1 MYAHRGFLFD
11 GVWHGWRKKDFF
23 VFFGSLF
30 VQRHITRRKN
40 PKPILYCP
48 PLFFFTLQVFQSAV
62 GGSFTV
68 CFSLFFS
75 RRLLLVVSLSYLSW
89 ILISAA
95 MDNPRSQEDS
105 TQKRIKTSI
114 PFYRRKKEI
123 HRIFI
128 RNREHQPI
136 SFFPSFF
143 RNFREGVKMR
153 WGGKEIGTNVKPFAV
168 DCAAMAG
175 EQLLLL
181 EGRRIYKEN
190 KVTRHRFQLTL
201 RLALVFSI
209 FFPSPSNVR
218 KQLRITWR
226 KFSLIL
232 NLAGKNSIFKKKK
245 EPLTLYLDNINLVC
259 ERICLILG

>member
-1 MYAHRGFLFD
+1 MMMIQDGKKKKNSSVNAISGDVVGTVINVCTQRFSFRWSMTWVKEKGFFCLFRELIRTAS
-11 GVWHGWRKKDFF
+11 HHQKE
-23 VFFGSLF
+23 
-30 VQRHITRRKN
+30 
-40 PKPILYCP
+40 KPQADPLLS

-181 EGRRIYKEN
+181 EGRRIY
-190 KVTRHRFQLTL
+190 
-201 RLALVFSI
+201 I
-209 FFPSPSNVR
+209 
-218 KQLRITWR
+218 
-226 KFSLIL
+226 
-232 NLAGKNSIFKKKK
+232 
-245 EPLTLYLDNINLVC
+245 
-259 ERICLILG
+259 